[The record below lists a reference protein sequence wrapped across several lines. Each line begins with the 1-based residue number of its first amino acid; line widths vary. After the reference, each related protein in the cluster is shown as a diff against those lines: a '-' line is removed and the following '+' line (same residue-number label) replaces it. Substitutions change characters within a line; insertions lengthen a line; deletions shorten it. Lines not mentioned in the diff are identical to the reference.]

1 MGGAT
6 EEIPRDE
13 TRTAHWLLKTKT
25 GNWAHDSVIWLPDC
39 FPGQLQTSFRG
50 GAAVAA
56 RQTTKTSSSRCW
68 FKPTHYI
75 VIVNLIHN
83 KFKKLT
89 GLIEGVVILKF
100 IWRASNALCAACDL
114 ICHTEA
120 TTTTRT
126 ITMDRTHCYVDDTVF
141 VTSVQTLRLT
151 RSHIQLCRLADLF
164 MFREHACRQ
173 KRFILHLGFI
183 CLNVDGNSRIAL
195 AFKFSICERTCTCML
210 MGHSLASPESASI
223 MNFSMKTS
231 WVADYVYAKYIFL
244 RKLTLFAFYSHSFV
258 LQTFC
263 TLYKCTKF
271 PTFSL
276 AALTACHTWRIR
288 HFLMSPSRVISAP
301 IYARLRYIS
310 FI

>member
-1 MGGAT
+1 MIAWFDCQTAFLGNYRLLSGA
-6 EEIPRDE
+6 EQQLLRDKQ
-13 TRTAHWLLKTKT
+13 RRPAD
-25 GNWAHDSVIWLPDC
+25 ADS
-39 FPGQLQTSFRG
+39 
-50 GAAVAA
+50 
-56 RQTTKTSSSRCW
+56 
-68 FKPTHYI
+68 THYI

-100 IWRASNALCAACDL
+100 IWRASKALCAACDL

-126 ITMDRTHCYVDDTVF
+126 ITMARTHCYADDTVF

-151 RSHIQLCRLADLF
+151 RSHTQLCRLADLF

-263 TLYKCTKF
+263 TLYKCT
-271 PTFSL
+271 
-276 AALTACHTWRIR
+276 
-288 HFLMSPSRVISAP
+288 
-301 IYARLRYIS
+301 
-310 FI
+310 

>member
-1 MGGAT
+1 MIAWFDCQTAFLGNYRLLSGA
-6 EEIPRDE
+6 EQQLLRDKQ
-13 TRTAHWLLKTKT
+13 RRPAD
-25 GNWAHDSVIWLPDC
+25 ADS
-39 FPGQLQTSFRG
+39 
-50 GAAVAA
+50 
-56 RQTTKTSSSRCW
+56 
-68 FKPTHYI
+68 THYI
-75 VIVNLIHN
+75 VIVDLIHN

-100 IWRASNALCAACDL
+100 IWRASYALCAACDL

-120 TTTTRT
+120 TTTLT
-126 ITMDRTHCYVDDTVF
+126 ITMARTHCYADDTVF

-151 RSHIQLCRLADLF
+151 RSHTQLCRLADLF

-231 WVADYVYAKYIFL
+231 WVANYVYAKYFFL

-263 TLYKCTKF
+263 TKF
-271 PTFSL
+271 ATFSL

-288 HFLMSPSRVISAP
+288 HFLMPPPCVISAP
-301 IYARLRYIS
+301 IYAQLRYIS